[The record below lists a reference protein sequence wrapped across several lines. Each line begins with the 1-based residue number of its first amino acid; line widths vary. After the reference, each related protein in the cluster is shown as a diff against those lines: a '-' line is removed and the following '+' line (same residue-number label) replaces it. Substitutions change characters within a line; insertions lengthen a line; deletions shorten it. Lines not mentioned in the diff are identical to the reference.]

1 MARIVINL
9 PDDEAVEIKTKATS
23 FGLSLPAYTRQ
34 VLKDSLRRKGNNEAT
49 VTLRA
54 IRKLIPILAEALGR
68 TLKADTQSVEKL
80 SQLLLDKY
88 DQREE

>member
-1 MARIVINL
+1 MARIVINI
-9 PDDEAVEIKTKATS
+9 PDDEAEEIKTKAVSLGVSTS
-23 FGLSLPAYTRQ
+23 IYTRQ

-68 TLKADTQSVEKL
+68 TLKADDQSVQKL
-80 SQLLLDKY
+80 SQILLDKY

>member
-1 MARIVINL
+1 MARIIINI
-9 PDDEAVEIKTKATS
+9 PDDEAEEVKTKAASLGVSTS
-23 FGLSLPAYTRQ
+23 TYTRQ

-54 IRKLIPILAEALGR
+54 IRKLVPILAEALGR
-68 TLKADTQSVEKL
+68 TLKADDQSVQKL

-88 DQREE
+88 DQMEE

>member
-1 MARIVINL
+1 MARILINI
-9 PDDEAVEIKTKATS
+9 PDEEAEEIKTRA
-23 FGLSLPAYTRQ
+23 LSLGVSAPAYARQ

-68 TLKADTQSVEKL
+68 TLKADQQSVQKL
-80 SQLLLDKY
+80 SQLLLEQY
-88 DQREE
+88 DQGRE

>member
-1 MARIVINL
+1 MARIVINI
-9 PDDEAVEIKTKATS
+9 PDDEAAEIKAKAAS

-34 VLKDSLRRKGNNEAT
+34 ILKDSLRRKGNNEAT

-68 TLKADTQSVEKL
+68 TLKADDQSIQKL
-80 SQLLLDKY
+80 SQLLLNKY

>member
-1 MARIVINL
+1 MARIVINI
-9 PDDEAVEIKTKATS
+9 PDNEAEEIKTKAVSLGVSTS
-23 FGLSLPAYTRQ
+23 TYTRQ

-68 TLKADTQSVEKL
+68 TLKADDQSVQKL
-80 SQLLLDKY
+80 SQILLDKY

>member
-1 MARIVINL
+1 MARIVINI
-9 PDDEAVEIKTKATS
+9 PDNEAEEIKTKAVSLGVSTS
-23 FGLSLPAYTRQ
+23 TYTRQ

-68 TLKADTQSVEKL
+68 TLKADDQSVQRL

>member
-1 MARIVINL
+1 MARIVINI
-9 PDDEAVEIKTKATS
+9 PDDEAEEIKTKAVSLGVSTS
-23 FGLSLPAYTRQ
+23 TYTRQ

-54 IRKLIPILAEALGR
+54 IRKLVPILAEALGR
-68 TLKADTQSVEKL
+68 TLKADDQSVQRL
-80 SQLLLDKY
+80 SQILLDKY